1 MVGILAKRQNL
12 VVFNRKLVCERA
24 RKTRQLAI
32 FPLATPTVG
41 WVLDRTPAGPKR
53 QCRTRSAAES
63 CAGGLPTEDAAK
75 GKTYRVISPENKF
88 VRIAKQ
94 GFQP

>member
-63 CAGGLPTEDAAK
+63 CAGGLPTENGA
-75 GKTYRVISPENKF
+75 
-88 VRIAKQ
+88 Q
-94 GFQP
+94 GEALLLIDTKCLVGFLRY

>member
-1 MVGILAKRQNL
+1 MVGILAQRQNL

-75 GKTYRVISPENKF
+75 GKRT
-88 VRIAKQ
+88 
-94 GFQP
+94 G

>member
-24 RKTRQLAI
+24 RKTRQLVI

-41 WVLDRTPAGPKR
+41 WVLDRTPGGPKR
-53 QCRTRSAAES
+53 QWRTRSESGELCGRAA
-63 CAGGLPTEDAAK
+63 D
-75 GKTYRVISPENKF
+75 
-88 VRIAKQ
+88 
-94 GFQP
+94 

>member
-1 MVGILAKRQNL
+1 MVSGFLSLVRNAKSVKDSFGAKESRTL
-12 VVFNRKLVCERA
+12 FISERA
-24 RKTRQLAI
+24 REHATIRD
-32 FPLATPTVG
+32 FPLATTTVG

-75 GKTYRVISPENKF
+75 GKRT
-88 VRIAKQ
+88 
-94 GFQP
+94 G